1 MKQRAIGAGVVA
13 IATVS
18 ALATAAVAA
27 PPYLVTVG
35 ASTSGDHVFFGTSVP
50 RTGGAHEIDF
60 QVRRGTTVTNMYCTD
75 VNVEGNVH
83 AGTSS
88 TGHVATITPVTRVN
102 TPETFAGMDWKGCK
116 GPFNLDMVV
125 EPDLDWE
132 IWADG
137 TSTTGT
143 TDVITGV
150 VTGPGGGNLTANVY
164 ATGANRPFC
173 EFEVQGFAT
182 GTWNESTQ
190 TLTIT
195 ETGFTG
201 NLAISALAS
210 ATSNCGGLVA
220 VNDPANFEGAFEIG
234 PDDADNTKDGITD
247 TFPVYLE
254 PAP

>member
-1 MKQRAIGAGVVA
+1 MKRSAFGAGAVAVV
-13 IATVS
+13 TVG
-18 ALATAAVAA
+18 ALASAALAA

-60 QVRRGTTVTNMYCTD
+60 QVKRATTVTDMYCTD

-88 TGHVATITPVTRVN
+88 DGHIATITPLTRVN

-116 GPFNLDMVV
+116 GPFNLDMAV

-137 TSTTGT
+137 TSTTGN
-143 TDVITGV
+143 TDVISGV
-150 VTGPGGGNLTANVY
+150 VTGPGGGNLTATVY
-164 ATGANRPFC
+164 ATGLNRPLC
-173 EFEVQGFAT
+173 EFEVEGFAT
-182 GTWNESTQ
+182 GNWNESTQ

-201 NLAISALAS
+201 NLEISALAS
-210 ATSNCGGLVA
+210 LTSNCGGLVA
-220 VNDPANFEGAFEIG
+220 VGDPANFEGAFEIG
-234 PDDADNTKDGITD
+234 PDDVDNTKDGITD

-254 PAP
+254 P